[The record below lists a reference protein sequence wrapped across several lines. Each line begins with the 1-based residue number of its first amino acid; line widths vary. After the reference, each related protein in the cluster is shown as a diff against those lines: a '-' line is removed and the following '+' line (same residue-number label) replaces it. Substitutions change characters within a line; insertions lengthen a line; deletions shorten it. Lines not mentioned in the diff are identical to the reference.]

1 MTQKPVDEKIQA
13 NVKNVVEEAKQE
25 VATARRPWY
34 HAIRWGFILLGIYAV
49 QHSSLYSP
57 YHTDGCD
64 LLDSSSTSRSNYD
77 RGSFCGEC
85 CFE

>member
-1 MTQKPVDEKIQA
+1 MTQKPDDGKIQA

-49 QHSSLYSP
+49 QL
-57 YHTDGCD
+57 TLFG
-64 LLDSSSTSRSNYD
+64 LLAFWVHIHPVLPIDI
-77 RGSFCGEC
+77 
-85 CFE
+85 